1 MYWKKNLEKNTGS
14 TGPGRGSSANK
25 PARIYAFDGTSG
37 FEPFNA

>member
-25 PARIYAFDGTSG
+25 PAIYAFDGTSG